1 MPRSKM
7 PHVGTTI
14 FTEMSAL
21 ATECGALNIA
31 QGFPDLPTPPALR
44 SAVAEALEAGHNQYA
59 PMPGN
64 PALRRWIADVYHRGA
79 GYNADTEITIGAGA
93 SSVLFAAMTALLHPG
108 DEVVVQDPCY
118 DLYAPVAEL
127 NHATD
132 VRVP

>member
-44 SAVAEALEAGHNQYA
+44 LAVAEALEAGHNQYA

-64 PALRRWIADVYHRGA
+64 PALRRWIADVYHRARATTQTPKSPLGQA
-79 GYNADTEITIGAGA
+79 PPAC
-93 SSVLFAAMTALLHPG
+93 SSQP
-108 DEVVVQDPCY
+108 
-118 DLYAPVAEL
+118 
-127 NHATD
+127 
-132 VRVP
+132 

>member
-1 MPRSKM
+1 MSAPRPRMPRSKM

-44 SAVAEALEAGHNQYA
+44 MAVAEALESGHNQYA

-64 PALRRWIADVYHRGA
+64 PQL
-79 GYNADTEITIGAGA
+79 
-93 SSVLFAAMTALLHPG
+93 
-108 DEVVVQDPCY
+108 
-118 DLYAPVAEL
+118 
-127 NHATD
+127 
-132 VRVP
+132 